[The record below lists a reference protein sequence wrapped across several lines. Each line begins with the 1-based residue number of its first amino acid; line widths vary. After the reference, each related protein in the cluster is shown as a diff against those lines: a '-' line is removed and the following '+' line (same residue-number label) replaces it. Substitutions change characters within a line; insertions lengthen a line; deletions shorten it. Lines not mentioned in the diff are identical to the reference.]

1 MKKEWHGFLFIAPLI
16 IGCLVFTIVPFF
28 LVVKYSVSTGQGV
41 RMQFVGLENY
51 FTLFQ
56 NPSFTLA
63 FGNSMHFLA
72 IGLPLVMMIAYL
84 IALMLKSQAEKHTLL
99 KSVLLFPYI
108 MPVAATVLLVDV
120 FCGETGLINQ
130 FFLALDLPIVDWLG
144 GPSGFW
150 VAILL
155 YLWKGTG
162 YATVLLLAG
171 LLTIPG
177 EQYESAQLD
186 GASALQKFFYIT
198 TPQMWYSVFFSLVFS
213 LINAFKC
220 FREIF
225 LIGGEHPNDSLYLLQ
240 HFINN
245 SFKSL
250 NYTNLSVSSLYLMTV
265 ILLVLGAFYGYV
277 RRKERYKE

>member
-1 MKKEWHGFLFIAPLI
+1 MKKEWHGYLFIAPLLA
-16 IGCLVFTIVPFF
+16 GCILFTVAPFF
-28 LVVKYSVSTGQGV
+28 LVVKYSVSAGTGV
-41 RMQFVGLENY
+41 RARFTGLENY
-51 FTLFQ
+51 VQILQ

-63 FGNSMHFLA
+63 FGNSMRFLA
-72 IGLPLVMMIAYL
+72 IGLPSVMIVAYL
-84 IALMLKSQAEKHTLL
+84 IALMLKSQTEKHTLL

-120 FCGETGLINQ
+120 FFGETGLTNQ
-130 FFLALDLPIVDWLG
+130 LFLALGLPLVDWLNG
-144 GPSGFW
+144 ACGFW

-155 YLWKGTG
+155 YLWKGAG
-162 YATVLLLAG
+162 YATILLLAG
-171 LLTIPG
+171 LMTIPG
-177 EQYESAQLD
+177 EQYESADLD
-186 GASALQKFFYIT
+186 GASAFQKFRYIT
-198 TPQMWYSVFFSLVFS
+198 TPQMWYSVFFALVFS

-225 LIGGEHPNDSLYLLQ
+225 LIGGEHPDDSLYLLQ

-250 NYTNLSVSSLYLMTV
+250 NYTNLSVSSLFLMAV
-265 ILLVLGAFYGYV
+265 ILLVLGSFYGYV